1 MEELDFLNLKGKLT
15 DRGPFG
21 ENEDKAIIFSVGNAN
36 EAHGYALPRDIDSR
50 QAKWIAINA
59 SNKAGARYVGHIPY
73 STDRVGDIAINW
85 SPNYIPLD
93 KFFEKSIQFM
103 KYHID
108 LLHDYG
114 IAFEKIVIC
123 NFHGGNIFPRRTV
136 REMKKELG
144 YKVKAFG
151 PFDLDL
157 NSADQEKINYWLVK
171 RGVKPG
177 HADTT
182 EHSIAAVLG
191 LVDYQKLEIMNDLI
205 QKDIKTAV
213 RKWPAIGGLGGYLEF
228 GGEEFD
234 PLRDPKI
241 GLTACYTK
249 FKEDGK
255 IIIYKELGQFIIDS
269 IVNSIAK
276 VC

>member
-1 MEELDFLNLKGKLT
+1 MQELDFLNLKGKLA
-15 DRGPFG
+15 DNGPFG
-21 ENEDKAIIFSVGNAN
+21 KDEDKAIIFSVGNSN
-36 EAHGYALPRDIDSR
+36 EAHGFALPRDIDGR
-50 QAKWIAINA
+50 QARWVAINA
-59 SNKAGARYVGHIPY
+59 ANKAGARYIGHIPY

-85 SPNYIPLD
+85 SPNYIPLE
-93 KFFEKSIQFM
+93 KFFQKSIQFM
-103 KYHID
+103 KYHIN
-108 LLHDYG
+108 LLEDYG
-114 IAFEKIVIC
+114 IPFEKVIIV
-123 NFHGGNIFPRRTV
+123 NFHGGNIFPRKEV
-136 REMKKELG
+136 REIKKELG

-157 NSADQEKINYWLVK
+157 NSADQEKINYWLVE

-191 LVDYQKLEIMNDLI
+191 LVDYQKLEVMNNLI
-205 QKDIKTAV
+205 KKDIKAAV

-241 GLTACYTK
+241 GLTTCYEK
-249 FKEDGK
+249 FKADGK
-255 IIIYKELGQFIIDS
+255 IYIHKELGQFIIDS
-269 IVNSIAK
+269 LVKSIAK